1 MRLALDRIGSRQP
14 REGRGQAPVYSSTP
28 IGRGGADGQKR
39 RFVRDGEVPVM
50 MVSGVRAAEA
60 PQQRRSGGPQSDQLD
75 AVNAALRAERA
86 AHEAA
91 ERALREAQVMIQDLR
106 TKLGHLSM
114 ARDEAL
120 ETARRAEAT
129 HAALAHEVDTLNFR
143 LAAEVAARARAERA
157 AQLAE
162 PPTPVVEVIA
172 EPPPAMEPMAPRR
185 RGRPAKVRVAAE
197 ESAVDAGAA
206 TPARRGRPPKAARPE
221 LAADA
226 EPAVKRGRGRP
237 PKVVDVTAAPK
248 RRPGRP
254 RIEREPEPVKWWLPK
269 SKAG

>member
-1 MRLALDRIGSRQP
+1 
-14 REGRGQAPVYSSTP
+14 
-28 IGRGGADGQKR
+28 
-39 RFVRDGEVPVM
+39 
-50 MVSGVRAAEA
+50 
-60 PQQRRSGGPQSDQLD
+60 
-75 AVNAALRAERA
+75 
-86 AHEAA
+86 
-91 ERALREAQVMIQDLR
+91 
-106 TKLGHLSM
+106 M

-157 AQLAE
+157 AQLVE
-162 PPTPVVEVIA
+162 PPVAVVEVIA
-172 EPPPAMEPMAPRR
+172 EPPPPPPPMAPRR
-185 RGRPAKVRVAAE
+185 RGRPAKVLVAAE
-197 ESAVDAGAA
+197 DGAVDAGAVDA
-206 TPARRGRPPKAARPE
+206 GTAMPARRGRPPKAAQPE
-221 LAADA
+221 LAADG

-237 PKVVDVTAAPK
+237 PKVDGVTAAPK